1 MKKPSQWLLYILNI
15 LLFGFLYLLGSP
27 GSVLA
32 AEPTPSDDE
41 VNSIARQLYC
51 PVCENTPLD
60 VCDSDACRQ
69 WRDLIRQM
77 LAEGKT
83 STEIQEYFKENYGIR
98 VLSQPPAEGF
108 GWLAYIVPIALFF
121 AGVILFV
128 RTIMRWRKHEA
139 VLSQDPDSQDANP
152 SYDEKYRTMFEEE
165 INKRD

>member
-1 MKKPSQWLLYILNI
+1 MKKPSQWLLFILNL
-15 LLFGFLYLLGSP
+15 LLFGFLFLLGSP

-32 AEPTPSDDE
+32 AESTPSDDE

-108 GWLAYIVPIALFF
+108 GWLAYIVPIALFI

-128 RTIMRWRKHEA
+128 RTIMRWRKHED

-152 SYDEKYRTMFEEE
+152 SHDEKYRTMFEEE

>member
-1 MKKPSQWLLYILNI
+1 MLA
-15 LLFGFLYLLGSP
+15 SP

-32 AEPTPSDDE
+32 VEPTPSDDE

-83 STEIQEYFKENYGIR
+83 NSEIQEYFKENYGIR

-108 GWLAYIVPIALFF
+108 SWLAYIVPIALFLT
-121 AGVILFV
+121 GVILFV
-128 RTIMRWRKHEA
+128 RTFARWRKHA
-139 VLSQDPDSQDANP
+139 GALSPEPYSQDADP
-152 SYDEKYRTMFEEE
+152 PPDEKYRAMFEEE